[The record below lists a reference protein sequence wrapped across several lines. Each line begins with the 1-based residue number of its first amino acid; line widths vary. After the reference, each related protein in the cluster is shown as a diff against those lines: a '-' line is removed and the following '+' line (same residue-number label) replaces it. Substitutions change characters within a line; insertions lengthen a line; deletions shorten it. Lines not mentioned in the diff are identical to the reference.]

1 MSPRTTP
8 FAPPIKSGL
17 PTSSPFFLNNPA
29 FHVTIIG
36 PALSDRRVASCYISQ
51 VCHSFISFGNRCPL
65 ALKNDELI
73 YLLPQHHGEKS
84 SCKPSLILI
93 DTILASAYI

>member
-1 MSPRTTP
+1 MLFEQPGLSRHHHR
-8 FAPPIKSGL
+8 SG
-17 PTSSPFFLNNPA
+17 T
-29 FHVTIIG
+29 
-36 PALSDRRVASCYISQ
+36 LSDRRVASCYISQ